1 MNGSQPQRVALVT
14 SGAVRLGR
22 AISLGLVGAGYDLVV
37 VYRSSEEPAR
47 SLRKEALAA
56 GRRCEL
62 MKADLTEPAASET
75 VVEYAKGTYGR
86 LDLLVNS
93 AASFEPRPLLAVEA
107 EHWDRVMSLNVRAPH
122 LLVRAAAEMLAD
134 VKGSVINITDLSAFQ
149 PWLDYP
155 HHAVSKAALTQLT
168 RIQARALAPNVR
180 VNAIAPGAV
189 MRPAG
194 WPDDQWQELVDKAP
208 LGSTG
213 SPSDVVE
220 AALYL
225 AGASYVTGQVLTV
238 DGGRL
243 LCP

>member
-1 MNGSQPQRVALVT
+1 MNSSQPQRVALVT

-22 AISLGLVGAGYDLVV
+22 AISLGLVGAGYNLLV
-37 VYRSSEEPAR
+37 VYRSSEELAQI
-47 SLRKEALAA
+47 LRKKVLAA

-62 MKADLTEPAASET
+62 IQVDLTDSDAAES
-75 VVEYAKGTYGR
+75 VVRYAEDTYGR

-180 VNAIAPGAV
+180 VNAIAPGTV
-189 MRPAG
+189 MRPSG

-208 LGSTG
+208 LGNIG
-213 SPSDVVE
+213 SSSDVVE

-225 AGASYVTGQVLTV
+225 AGARYVTGQVLTV